1 MFIFEKSSHIIWINE
16 FKYFYIIQ
24 SYKEYSIKKKG
35 LEVLDGIDANSYNL
49 IKKANERLS
58 AEKQFDFYLF
68 ESILEIAERKNQNT
82 STAKIVTV
90 YDSNG
95 QRIKKFAKKDLKK
108 KNKTYTSFITSTFSP
123 SYTGND
129 FELCNEKVWGGKGE
143 VTAHYNG

>member
-1 MFIFEKSSHIIWINE
+1 MFYLIK
-16 FKYFYIIQ
+16 

-35 LEVLDGIDANSYNL
+35 LGALDGIDANRYNL
-49 IKKANERLS
+49 IKSANESLS
-58 AEKQFDFYLF
+58 AENQFDFYLF
-68 ESILEIAERKNQNT
+68 ESILEIAERKNQDT
-82 STAKIVTV
+82 ATAKVVTV

-95 QRIKKFAKKDLKK
+95 QRIKKFTKKDFKK

-123 SYTGND
+123 SYIGND